1 MSFTGTKPPL
11 PCARPGPRGAD
22 PEPLRGGGAVTV
34 ILLGL
39 GAACCLGFGFV
50 LQQRA
55 AQRAPL
61 SDFLSF
67 RLLLD
72 LLRMPEWVLGIVLM
86 VAGQVFGAL
95 ALSRGEV
102 SLVEPLMA
110 TNLLFAL
117 ALSRR
122 LTGQPLGR
130 HGWGGV
136 ALLAAGVTAFIVAG
150 RPSGGG
156 EPAGPLRHWLLF
168 GLVVGVALLL
178 TALARRLRPTLE
190 ATVLALAAGLLYGLQ
205 DALTRVCGQI
215 VETEGVFALSVH
227 WQPYVIVAIG
237 LTGLLLVQSAFETA
251 PLRSSLPALTAAEPL
266 AGIACGVGFLGDRL
280 QLSAPALA
288 VQATGLAAVVVG
300 IVLLGS
306 HPCMPS
312 GPCGQRERDPKPALA
327 RRHHHLTR
335 R

>member
-1 MSFTGTKPPL
+1 M
-11 PCARPGPRGAD
+11 
-22 PEPLRGGGAVTV
+22 AVF
-34 ILLGL
+34 LLGL

-61 SDFLSF
+61 ADFLSF

-72 LLRMPEWVLGIVLM
+72 LLKMHDWVAGIALM
-86 VAGQVFGAL
+86 VAGQVLSAL
-95 ALSRGEV
+95 ALSRGEL
-102 SLVEPLMA
+102 SLVEPLTA

-122 LTGQPLGR
+122 LTGQPLGG

-136 ALLAAGVTAFIVAG
+136 LLLAAGVTAFIVAG
-150 RPSGGG
+150 RPVGGG
-156 EPAGPLRHWLLF
+156 VSAGPLRHWLLF

-205 DALTRVCGQI
+205 DALTRICGQI
-215 VETEGVFALSVH
+215 AEAEGALALFTH

-266 AGIACGVGFLGDRL
+266 AGIVCGVGFLGDRL
-280 QLSAPALA
+280 QVTTAALA
-288 VQATGLAAVVVG
+288 WQAAGLAAIVAG

-312 GPCGQRERDPKPALA
+312 GPSGQRERDPKPALA
-327 RRHHHLTR
+327 QRHHHLTGR
-335 R
+335 